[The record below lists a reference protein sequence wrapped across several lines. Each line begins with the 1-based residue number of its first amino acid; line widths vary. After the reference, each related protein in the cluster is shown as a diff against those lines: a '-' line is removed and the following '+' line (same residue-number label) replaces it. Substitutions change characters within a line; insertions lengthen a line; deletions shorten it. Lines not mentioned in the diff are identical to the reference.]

1 VVSFINVN
9 RDACV
14 RFMELWKRKH
24 ETGQWVEIEAAEAMS
39 SRTDFSAMNASCIDL
54 SNTINKQ
61 WPETP
66 DSNRKA
72 GVDPNA
78 GMNLKCKKFPKKE
91 ELLYYHCHLNACLA
105 I

>member
-1 VVSFINVN
+1 
-9 RDACV
+9 
-14 RFMELWKRKH
+14 MELWKRKH

-39 SRTDFSAMNASCIDL
+39 SRTDFSAMNASGIDL

>member
-1 VVSFINVN
+1 
-9 RDACV
+9 
-14 RFMELWKRKH
+14 MELWKRKH

-39 SRTDFSAMNASCIDL
+39 SRTDFSAMNASGIDL

-91 ELLYYHCHLNACLA
+91 YLLYYHCQLNACLA

>member
-1 VVSFINVN
+1 
-9 RDACV
+9 
-14 RFMELWKRKH
+14 MELWKRKH

-39 SRTDFSAMNASCIDL
+39 SRTDFSAMNASGIDF

>member
-24 ETGQWVEIEAAEAMS
+24 ETGQWVEIEGAEAMS
-39 SRTDFSAMNASCIDL
+39 SRSDFSSMNASGIVL

-72 GVDPNA
+72 VADPST
-78 GMNLKCKKFPKKE
+78 GMNSKCK
-91 ELLYYHCHLNACLA
+91 
-105 I
+105 

>member
-1 VVSFINVN
+1 MVSFINVN

-39 SRTDFSAMNASCIDL
+39 SRTDFSAMNASGIDL

>member
-1 VVSFINVN
+1 
-9 RDACV
+9 
-14 RFMELWKRKH
+14 MELWKRKH

-39 SRTDFSAMNASCIDL
+39 SRTDFSAMNASGIDL

-66 DSNRKA
+66 NSNRKA

>member
-1 VVSFINVN
+1 MVSFVNVN
-9 RDACV
+9 RDASV

-24 ETGQWVEIEAAEAMS
+24 ETGQWVEIEAAEMS
-39 SRTDFSAMNASCIDL
+39 GMNAPGIIL
-54 SNTINKQ
+54 SDTINKS

-78 GMNLKCKKFPKKE
+78 GMSLNARSSLKMKF
-91 ELLYYHCHLNACLA
+91 YYHSHLNSCLTF
-105 I
+105 